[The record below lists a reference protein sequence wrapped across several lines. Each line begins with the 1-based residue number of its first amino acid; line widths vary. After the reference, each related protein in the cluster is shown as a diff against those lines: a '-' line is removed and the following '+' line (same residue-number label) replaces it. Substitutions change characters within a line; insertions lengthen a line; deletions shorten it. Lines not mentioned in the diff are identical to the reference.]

1 MGSVKVTKAKCPF
14 EYYHIANKYKY
25 RFVDFEIVLEA
36 LEKGVPLENVKDFMT
51 RPKKKF
57 NDPVVDPRESWRE
70 WALRNIEFEDPPMVE
85 RNELPEELQPQNR
98 KFA

>member
-1 MGSVKVTKAKCPF
+1 M
-14 EYYHIANKYKY
+14 
-25 RFVDFEIVLEA
+25 DFEIVLEA